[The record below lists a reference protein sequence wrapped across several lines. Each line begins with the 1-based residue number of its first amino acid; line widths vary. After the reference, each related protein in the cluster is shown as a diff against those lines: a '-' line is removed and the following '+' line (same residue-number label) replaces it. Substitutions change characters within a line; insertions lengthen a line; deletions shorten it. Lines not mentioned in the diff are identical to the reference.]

1 MISKPEES
9 CQVRRPVRRCGVNAL
24 MNIHK
29 KIVVDE
35 QGNPQEVIIPW
46 DEFQELAEILGLDL
60 DSEDLEDLRQARE
73 DRESGKRD
81 AYIDLDSI

>member
-1 MISKPEES
+1 M
-9 CQVRRPVRRCGVNAL
+9 

-35 QGNPQEVIIPW
+35 HGEPQEVIIPW
-46 DEFQELAEILGLDL
+46 DEFQEIAEILGLDL
-60 DSEDLEDLRQARE
+60 DSEALDDLRQARE
-73 DRESGKRD
+73 DREIGNQD

>member
-1 MISKPEES
+1 M
-9 CQVRRPVRRCGVNAL
+9 

-46 DEFQELAEILGLDL
+46 DEFQEIAEILGLDL
-60 DSEDLEDLRQARE
+60 DSEALDDLRQARE
-73 DRESGKRD
+73 DRETGKQD

>member
-1 MISKPEES
+1 MM
-9 CQVRRPVRRCGVNAL
+9 

-46 DEFQELAEILGLDL
+46 NEFQEIAEILGLDL
-60 DSEDLEDLRQARE
+60 DSEALEDLSQARK
-73 DRESGKRD
+73 DREIGKHE
-81 AYIDLDSI
+81 AYIDLDRL

>member
-1 MISKPEES
+1 
-9 CQVRRPVRRCGVNAL
+9 

-46 DEFQELAEILGLDL
+46 DEFQEFAGILGLDL
-60 DSEDLEDLRQARE
+60 DSEALEDLRRIRE
-73 DRESGKRD
+73 DRESSKCD

>member
-1 MISKPEES
+1 M
-9 CQVRRPVRRCGVNAL
+9 

-46 DEFQELAEILGLDL
+46 NEFQEIAEILGLDL
-60 DSEDLEDLRQARE
+60 DSDALEDLRQARE

-81 AYIDLDSI
+81 AYVDLDSI

>member
-1 MISKPEES
+1 
-9 CQVRRPVRRCGVNAL
+9 

>member
-1 MISKPEES
+1 
-9 CQVRRPVRRCGVNAL
+9 

-46 DEFQELAEILGLDL
+46 DEFQEIAEILGLDL
-60 DSEDLEDLRQARE
+60 DSEALEDLRQARE
-73 DRESGKRD
+73 DRETGNHE
-81 AYIDLDSI
+81 AYIDLDSL

>member
-1 MISKPEES
+1 
-9 CQVRRPVRRCGVNAL
+9 

-60 DSEDLEDLRQARE
+60 DSEALEDLRQSRE